1 MKNHFVKC
9 CLVIFIFCS
18 CQKSV
23 DTSVINLSI
32 DLDPVPTLTGTTYT
46 IFQGQ
51 QYSDKNTYVPVN
63 LTELKFKVKF
73 DSSAIYKTVESCNQG
88 DINKLY
94 GFSDNN
100 SLHHNYSARFGWRW
114 YNNALEIFAY
124 NYNNSI
130 VSLKKIGNATIG
142 VEEMYD
148 IKIVNDTYIFA
159 FGETTLKLPR
169 LSTTTTGVGYKLYPY
184 FGGTETAPH
193 DIKIWIEEL

>member
-51 QYSDKNTYVPVN
+51 QYSDKNTYLPVN

-73 DSSAIYKTVESCNQG
+73 DSSAIYQTVESCNQG

-100 SLHHNYSARFGWRW
+100 
-114 YNNALEIFAY
+114 
-124 NYNNSI
+124 
-130 VSLKKIGNATIG
+130 
-142 VEEMYD
+142 
-148 IKIVNDTYIFA
+148 
-159 FGETTLKLPR
+159 LPPQ
-169 LSTTTTGVGYKLYPY
+169 L
-184 FGGTETAPH
+184 
-193 DIKIWIEEL
+193 

>member
-1 MKNHFVKC
+1 MKNHFIMGC
-9 CLVIFIFCS
+9 AIMFIFSS

-23 DTSVINLSI
+23 DNFLSNPSK
-32 DLDPVPTLTGTTYT
+32 DLYPIPTLIGTTYT

-51 QYSDKNTYVPVN
+51 QYSDKNTYLPVN

-73 DSSAIYKTVESCNQG
+73 DSSAIYQTVASYNQG

-100 SLHHNYSARFGWRW
+100 LAHHNYSARFGRRW

-130 VSLKKIGNATIG
+130 VSFKKIGNATIG
-142 VEEMYD
+142 VDEMYD
-148 IKIVNDTYIFA
+148 IKIVNDTYIFT

-169 LSTTTTGVGYKLYPY
+169 LSTTTTGIGYKLYPY